1 MKTCIE
7 LASIT
12 LAFLLTTSVAFSQT
26 SGSAS
31 ASGSFSLQGQLTNT
45 SGTAIADGQHSI
57 AVSVYQQG
65 STTPIY
71 TETDVTTTAN
81 GVFDIMVG
89 SGNASQKLTLNSG
102 GNYSLGIAVDGQA
115 QLQPLL
121 SLGSSPSSITAN
133 VADTSAL
140 ALNAQAVGGFT
151 ASANGGANTIP
162 VLNAQG
168 QLSASILDSS
178 TVVSINGSHGNVT
191 IQGGG
196 NLNVTSNGNAIQ
208 LSFNGGNGNLNF
220 PFSQTLDLSSGSGF
234 SITNTLQGSAGS
246 FINTGT
252 GTALAASATS
262 GTALNATSTGSA
274 AIMATTSA
282 SGSAALQLK
291 NTASSGSAQLMTAIN
306 GSGSTV
312 ADLTTNGLALSGA
325 ASGSG
330 SGSAVLSLQ
339 NSASNSTG
347 SLIWAA
353 NANDSAVF
361 SLATNGAAMLKSS
374 ASGAALSVSST
385 AGGAISATGSS
396 TNGAILQVQNTAS
409 GSGSA
414 AGLISAS
421 NSGGSAVFSV
431 GANGATMVNAT
442 ADTALTL
449 ATSASG
455 GVALKATAS
464 AAGATAARLTG
475 GLSLVGPVGT
485 GTVTAGNMTASI
497 SNAYANANSVIIL
510 TVNSTI
516 SGLTSGIRIT
526 GQSAG
531 SFTVGLLSAL
541 ALTSDLSFNYL
552 IINQ

>member
-1 MKTCIE
+1 MNTCIK
-7 LASIT
+7 LTSI
-12 LAFLLTTSVAFSQT
+12 LLVFFFVTSVGYSQT
-26 SGSAS
+26 SGSAT

-57 AVSVYQQG
+57 VVNVYQQG
-65 STTPIY
+65 SSTPIY
-71 TETDVTTTAN
+71 TETDATTTAN
-81 GVFDIMVG
+81 GVFNLMVG
-89 SGNASQKLTLNSG
+89 TGNASQKLTLSSG

-121 SLGSSPSSITAN
+121 SLASSPSSITAN

-140 ALNAQAVGGFT
+140 ALNAKAVGGFI
-151 ASANGGANTIP
+151 ASANGGANTVP

-168 QLSASILDSS
+168 QLSAGILDSS
-178 TVVSINGSHGNVT
+178 AVTSINGSRGNLT

-208 LSFNGGNGNLNF
+208 LSFNGGNGNVNF
-220 PFSQTLDLSSGSGF
+220 PFSQSLDLTSGSGF
-234 SITNTLQGSAGS
+234 SITNTMQGSAGS

-252 GTALAASATS
+252 GVALVASAT
-262 GTALNATSTGSA
+262 GGAALNATSSGSA
-274 AIMATTSA
+274 AIMATTNA

-291 NTASSGSAQLMTAIN
+291 NTASSGSAQLMTAISW
-306 GSGSTV
+306 SGSTV
-312 ADLTTNGLALSGA
+312 ADLTTNGLALSGS

-339 NSASNSTG
+339 NSASNSSG
-347 SLIWAA
+347 SLISAV
-353 NANDSAVF
+353 NASDSAVF
-361 SLATNGAAMLKSS
+361 SLATTGAASLKSS
-374 ASGAALSVSST
+374 ASGAALSISST

-396 TNGAILQVQNTAS
+396 SNGAILQVQNTAS
-409 GSGSA
+409 GSAS
-414 AGLISAS
+414 GLIAAS
-421 NSGGSAVFSV
+421 NSGGNAVFSV

-455 GVALKATAS
+455 GIALNATAS

-475 GLSLVGPVGT
+475 GLSLVGPVGS
-485 GTVTAGNMTASI
+485 GTVSTGNMTATI
-497 SNAYANANSVIIL
+497 SNAYAKANSVIIL
-510 TVNSTI
+510 TVNSAL